1 MRNDHNAKCQM
12 PNANCG
18 NCRLPIA
25 DCRLKE
31 IPATRIWHFPIGNW
45 QLAIGNWI
53 FAVVLAITCLPGR
66 VHADDVPAA
75 KHVQVDVKNKQV
87 RVDCEELT
95 VDMPLEFFCVQNGGQ
110 EHETVLRTAAKP
122 SDIHFGLLMLGL
134 KPGEPAH
141 YSQATNQWFPPT
153 GPPLHI
159 TCEWTENGVKKSM
172 PATRLMRSTKDK
184 KPMPPMTWVFDG
196 SRVMP
201 DGSYAAD
208 LTGYVVSIVNFDLT
222 MIDVPKLA
230 SNANETLEW
239 ELNKDVAPKRG
250 TPVTMIIEPAG
261 KAEGAAAADQ
271 GVPAGQFNPGPGLG
285 GGGGAE
291 QPKFQQ
297 PATKPTAAGAPTLA
311 IKADGTLAINDMAMP
326 LDEVVKRLQDLS
338 AGGNQMK
345 VIVQPA
351 PDATGRFV
359 AAMLQTLLQNNI
371 DFSVG
376 TAAMAQTQPSD
387 ATAADQATLKRLKDQ
402 WEKAMSPHEQAMKAA
417 AQTHYQVIAQMRKEQ
432 QRLVDEADRIE
443 RSIEELEKQY
453 QDLTT
458 PQPAQ

>member
-1 MRNDHNAKCQM
+1 MRNLVNGC
-12 PNANCG
+12 
-18 NCRLPIA
+18 LVIS
-25 DCRLKE
+25 
-31 IPATRIWHFPIGNW
+31 
-45 QLAIGNWI
+45 LAIIALVRWANGDS
-53 FAVVLAITCLPGR
+53 TS
-66 VHADDVPAA
+66 VPAA
-75 KHVQVDVKNKQV
+75 ASGPATKHVHVDIKNKQV
-87 RVDCEELT
+87 RVDCEALT
-95 VDMPLEFFCVQNGGQ
+95 VEMPLEFFCVQNGGQ

-141 YSQATNQWFPPT
+141 YAQATNQWFPPT

-159 TCEWTENGVKKSM
+159 TCEWVENGEKKTV
-172 PATRLMRSTKDK
+172 PATRMMRSTKDK
-184 KPMPPMTWVFDG
+184 KPMPAMTWVFDG

-201 DGSYAAD
+201 DGAYAAD

-239 ELNKDVAPKRG
+239 ELNKDIAPKRG

-261 KAEGAAAADQ
+261 KVEGAAPIDQ
-271 GVPAGQFNPGPGLG
+271 GVPGDKFNPGPGLG
-285 GGGGAE
+285 GGGGGGDVAK
-291 QPKFQQ
+291 PQQ
-297 PATKPTAAGAPTLA
+297 PATQPASLSEPSLV
-311 IKADGTLAINDMAMP
+311 IKADGSLAMNDVPMS
-326 LDEVVKRLQDLS
+326 LDEAVKRLQDLS
-338 AGGNQMK
+338 AANQVK

-351 PDATGRFV
+351 PDAVGRFV
-359 AAMLQTLLQNNI
+359 AVVLQTLLQNNI
-371 DFSVG
+371 DFAIGSDAVS
-376 TAAMAQTQPSD
+376 AQTRPTSAD
-387 ATAADQATLKRLKDQ
+387 IAAEQATLKRLKDE
-402 WEKAMSPHEQAMKAA
+402 WEKAMTPHEQAMKAA